1 MQTEHEKGLV
11 RTIRGEARVAQEQQ
25 LDMKSNE
32 LIRVRKFPEWRC
44 AKKTFAN
51 FSCSERRLSKLEM

>member
-1 MQTEHEKGLV
+1 MTWFVSHSPISIQLLTERMQTDHEKALV

-32 LIRVRKFPEWRC
+32 LIRVRNLPE
-44 AKKTFAN
+44 
-51 FSCSERRLSKLEM
+51 